1 MHTLLPIPEKINRV
15 LTAGMLLWAAIWSLQ
30 GTALSQARGSSPRSA
45 SAAHVMLKSSE
56 QKGVAGMFL
65 DFIKNARSYRS
76 LSDLQLCR
84 TERFNTKLR
93 NTN

>member
-30 GTALSQARGSSPRSA
+30 GTAFSQARGSSARSA
-45 SAAHVMLKSSE
+45 SAACDAQVFEAERRRGHVSRLH
-56 QKGVAGMFL
+56 Q
-65 DFIKNARSYRS
+65 NARSYRS
-76 LSDLQLCR
+76 LSNLRLCR
-84 TERFNTKLR
+84 TDRFNTKLR

>member
-30 GTALSQARGSSPRSA
+30 GTAFSQARGSSPRSA
-45 SAAHVMLKSSE
+45 SAAHVMLKSSK

-65 DFIKNARSYRS
+65 DFIKTPAVT
-76 LSDLQLCR
+76 DHFR
-84 TERFNTKLR
+84 TYSFAVPSGSTQK
-93 NTN
+93 